1 MRVQATETLAR
12 YASTLQYQA
21 IPPAVVARTK
31 EVVLDCLGTL
41 LGGSVYPVGTITLR
55 FVARVGEGGACTVVG
70 TDRKASPVTAAFAN
84 ATISHCLELDDNYN
98 PANAHVAN
106 VVVPAALAVA
116 EQEHVD
122 GRQLI
127 AALVAAYDV
136 EGRIGIALSPVRLYE
151 RSFHPSSING
161 NFGAAAAAARA
172 MALGP
177 SETVNALGL
186 AGCQASGLLA
196 WVTEPAQF
204 SKAFQIGV
212 ASRNGVTA
220 AEIARLGF
228 TGPPHI
234 LEGKH
239 NPFRAF
245 AGVDVLS
252 VEDAL
257 TGELG
262 DRFEIARTSLKKYAC
277 CRQIHAPLDGLF
289 KIMARQ
295 DLRGDD
301 IVELTTR
308 VATSMAD
315 IIDNNEL
322 PSHNAQYILAMAA
335 YDGRVEVEQLTGDR
349 AADPRISALSKRVRV
364 LGDDALE
371 QRFPEQWSAV
381 TTVRAGDGREFTEA
395 VYYPTGDP
403 ENPLTAD
410 DLRAKF
416 FALATKAIS
425 RKRADAIADLVTGLD
440 ALSDVSQLARLLS
453 ADR

>member
-1 MRVQATETLAR
+1 MAPVTEILAH
-12 YASTLQYQA
+12 YASTLQYGA

-41 LGGSVYPVGTITLR
+41 LGGTAYPVGQITLR
-55 FVARVGEGGACTVVG
+55 FVVSLGEGGGCTVAG

-116 EQEHVD
+116 EREHVGGQD
-122 GRQLI
+122 LI

-136 EGRIGIALSPVRLYE
+136 EGRIGMAIDPVRLYE

-161 NFGAAAAAARA
+161 NFGAAVAAGRA
-172 MALGP
+172 MGLRPA
-177 SETVNALGL
+177 EMVNALGL

-220 AEIARLGF
+220 AQIARSGF
-228 TGPPHI
+228 TGPPQI

-239 NPFRAF
+239 NPFLAF
-245 AGVDVLS
+245 VGAGGPAIEQV
-252 VEDAL
+252 L
-257 TGELG
+257 TGDLG
-262 DRFEIARTSLKKYAC
+262 SRFEIARTSLKKYAC

-289 KIMARQ
+289 KIMAVN
-295 DLRGDD
+295 DLAGED
-301 IVELTTR
+301 IAELSTR
-308 VATSMAD
+308 VPTSMAG

-322 PSHNAQYILAMAA
+322 PSHNAQYVLATAA

-349 AADPRISALSKRVRV
+349 LRDSRIAALSKRVRV
-364 LGDDALE
+364 LGDDELE
-371 QRFPEQWSAV
+371 KLFPAQWSGITA
-381 TTVRAGDGREFTEA
+381 VRARDGREFTEA
-395 VYYPTGDP
+395 VYYPKGDP

-410 DLRAKF
+410 ELQGKF
-416 FALATKAIS
+416 LALATKATT
-425 RKRADAIADLVTGLD
+425 RKKAEQIADVVAGLD
-440 ALSDVSQLARLLS
+440 AMSDASHLTRLL
-453 ADR
+453 AIGD